1 LKSPADPSLR
11 AMRMRAR
18 RAVTLL
24 LVAAA
29 ALAVRA
35 ADVPDRAAAGALLD
49 QFRRSIWAEPIYAEF
64 DLRQMPRRGPE
75 RLYRGRFWG
84 GRNEKG
90 PVTRFELDGGPGGT
104 ARHLLIQGGP
114 DSTVWS
120 SSGSAPGV
128 PDPAALL
135 APLVPGVEITPFDLL
150 PMPYLYWLDAELTGV
165 ERVRGREGLHL
176 RIFPPGRFFGPKS
189 GHKGGQ
195 GVLGRPVRRAGAIRD
210 HPTRDGH
217 VAKTLSIL
225 ELRKVGSRWIPKDVD
240 VRNEATRDKTRLTL
254 TAVAV
259 GAANRPLDLRSG
271 HGSARKLPLAKSRQP
286 FHSDHA
292 GE

>member
-1 LKSPADPSLR
+1 
-11 AMRMRAR
+11 MRERAR

-29 ALAVRA
+29 GLSGRT
-35 ADVPDRAAAGALLD
+35 ADVPDRAAAGTLLD

-84 GRNEKG
+84 GRNESG
-90 PVTRFELDGGPGGT
+90 PVTRFELDAGPGGT

-114 DSTVWS
+114 DSAVWS
-120 SSGSAPGV
+120 STGSAPGV

-150 PMPYLYWLDAELTGV
+150 PMPYLYWLDVELTGV
-165 ERVRGREGLHL
+165 ERVRGREAY
-176 RIFPPGRFFGPKS
+176 IYVFSPPGDFSARNPGIKAVKAYLDAQYDALEQS
-189 GHKGGQ
+189 E
-195 GVLGRPVRRAGAIRD
+195 VIDAG
-210 HPTRDGH
+210 GH

-254 TAVAV
+254 TGVAV
-259 GAANRPLDLRSG
+259 GIKIDPATFDPARLGTKIAAAKDDLFI
-271 HGSARKLPLAKSRQP
+271 PITQ
-286 FHSDHA
+286 
-292 GE
+292 

>member
-135 APLVPGVEITPFDLL
+135 APLVRGVEITPFDLL

-165 ERVRGREGLHL
+165 ERVRGREAY
-176 RIFPPGRFFGPKS
+176 IYVFSPPGDFSAQNPGIKAVKAYLDAQYDALEQS
-189 GHKGGQ
+189 E
-195 GVLGRPVRRAGAIRD
+195 VIDAG
-210 HPTRDGH
+210 GH

-254 TAVAV
+254 TGVAV
-259 GAANRPLDLRSG
+259 GIRIDPATFDPARLGTKIAAPKDDLFIRIT
-271 HGSARKLPLAKSRQP
+271 Q
-286 FHSDHA
+286 
-292 GE
+292 